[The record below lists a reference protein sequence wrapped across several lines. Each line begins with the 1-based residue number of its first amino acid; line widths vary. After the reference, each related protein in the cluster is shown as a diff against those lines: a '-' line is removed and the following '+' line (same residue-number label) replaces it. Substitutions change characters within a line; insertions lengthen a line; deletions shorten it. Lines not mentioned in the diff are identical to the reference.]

1 MITSAMIKEKAKELG
16 AGVCGI
22 GDIKYFVGDDP
33 QHNPLSILPNATCI
47 IGFGIPI
54 PKGLYMAMEE
64 QRQYFNYTNL
74 AVKYTDESF
83 AEIFLLKMGAMI
95 EDAGYDACLQRS
107 VPGFKV
113 KGDKS
118 TNPEVNRIY
127 ELQFASPVQEGKPPP
142 DIIIDYNKAAYIC
155 GLGSIGLHGKV
166 IVPKY
171 GTFMRWVF
179 IVTDMPLECDK
190 PFGNELCDKCGK
202 CLTACPGKAIS
213 LENGVNS
220 WQCSV
225 YYRGA
230 HKSNPFI
237 TEETL
242 KGHPERKAIINGE
255 KRFDAQSAQAIYPA
269 LNFLPQTHFGYLAC
283 LCGKPCETACYKHLK
298 EQGKI

>member
-1 MITSAMIKEKAKELG
+1 MITAQMIKEKAKELG

-22 GDIKYFVGDDP
+22 GDIKYFIGDDP
-33 QHNPLSILPNATCI
+33 QRNPLSILPNAKCI
-47 IGFGIPI
+47 VGFGIPI

-95 EDAGYDACLQRS
+95 EDAGYDACLQRF
-107 VPGFKV
+107 VPGFKI

-118 TNPEVNRIY
+118 TNPEVTRIY
-127 ELQFASPVQEGKPPP
+127 ELQFASPVAEGKPVP
-142 DIIIDYNKAAYIC
+142 DVIIDYNKAAVVC
-155 GLGSIGLHGKV
+155 GLGSIGLHGRV
-166 IVPKY
+166 IAPKY
-171 GTFMRWVF
+171 GSFMRWVF
-179 IVTDMPLECDK
+179 IVTDAPLTCDE
-190 PFGNELCDKCGK
+190 PFKEELCDKCGK
-202 CLTACPGKAIS
+202 CLTACPGKAID
-213 LENGVNS
+213 ENGVAT

-230 HKSNPFI
+230 HKSNPFL

-242 KGHPERKAIINGE
+242 KDHPEREAIINGE
-255 KRFDAQSAQAIYPA
+255 KKFTAEEAQAIYPE
-269 LNFLPQTHFGYLAC
+269 LNFLPKTHFGYLAC
-283 LCGKPCETACYKHLK
+283 LCGKSCETVCYKHLK